1 MINNL
6 YSYLKTNKPE
16 NLIVITTKVAGGW
29 DDVQFDATAA
39 GYTVTRFIDQ
49 KLVASHKFSECYKFT
64 RR

>member
-16 NLIVITTKVAGGW
+16 TLTVATTKVAGGW
-29 DDVQFDATAA
+29 DDVQFDAAAA

-49 KLVASHKFSECYKFT
+49 KLVANHRFGECYKFT